1 MPVDILKIQEIVKI
15 IPSILE
21 YFVPGFIFIVIRN
34 YCYSKNNDKDKYI
47 ILKSIVISFIIMQI
61 SQAIVNTLKWNHVWI
76 SYLSIVI
83 SIVITILYMRLKLE
97 EKIIEKV
104 LGENKTPN
112 EDYFDNII
120 SQKEGAWLR
129 AFVNEEVIYMGKIIY
144 YEGKDA
150 GEDRKIALSNF
161 KSYSYNESEE
171 WDDFSDKD
179 KNIVLL
185 SIKSISRIEIFKA

>member
-1 MPVDILKIQEIVKI
+1 MVEILKIQEVVKI

-21 YFVPGFIFIVIRN
+21 YFVPGFIFIIIRN

-61 SQAIVNTLKWNHVWI
+61 SQVVVSVLTLNHVWV
-76 SYLSIVI
+76 SYVSIFI
-83 SIVITILYMRLKLE
+83 SIIITVLYMRFKLE
-97 EKIIEKV
+97 EKIIEKI
-104 LGENKTPN
+104 LGESKTPN

-120 SQKEGAWLR
+120 AKKEGAWLR
-129 AFVNEEVIYMGKIIY
+129 AYVNEEVIYMGKIIY

-161 KSYSYNESEE
+161 KSYSYKESEE
-171 WDDFSDKD
+171 WDDFSEEDKS
-179 KNIVLL
+179 IVLL
-185 SIKSISRIEIFKA
+185 SIKSISRIEIFKV